1 MQCQHS
7 AWNVIS
13 ITDASYGG
21 SLSFIFTLEPSVSPS
36 HRHGSEKQQ
45 QLELL
50 VICLL
55 FHFRPQRISKVFW
68 CFLGRVFLMDRRGVA
83 AGKLYGAGGASWS
96 QGVGTPSGSFCS
108 LAPQRTFSGSGR
120 RFSRSTHL
128 SLELDIHDVM
138 IWSVS
143 ASPHPVSAS
152 WDHLTKRRKRSSFNH
167 RNVSPPSSGDRKSRM
182 QMWTELVHLSA
193 VGRSCFCLCAPLLEV
208 CWQSLVCFFCASI
221 TPTSAFIFIRRL
233 PECMSL
239 CPLSPRSKDRVHE
252 GPPKLVY
259 LN

>member
-1 MQCQHS
+1 MQCWHS

-13 ITDASYGG
+13 ITHSSYGG

-68 CFLGRVFLMDRRGVA
+68 CFLGRVFLMDKRGVA
-83 AGKLYGAGGASWS
+83 AGKLYEAGRASWS

-120 RFSRSTHL
+120 SFSRSTHL

-143 ASPHPVSAS
+143 ASPPPRIHFLVPPNKAPQTEQLQPQKCIASQFWRQEVQDENVDRAGSSEHCGEKLFLSLLPSWRFAGSLWCVFLCKHHP
-152 WDHLTKRRKRSSFNH
+152 HLCLHLHKA
-167 RNVSPPSSGDRKSRM
+167 PS
-182 QMWTELVHLSA
+182 
-193 VGRSCFCLCAPLLEV
+193 
-208 CWQSLVCFFCASI
+208 
-221 TPTSAFIFIRRL
+221 
-233 PECMSL
+233 
-239 CPLSPRSKDRVHE
+239 
-252 GPPKLVY
+252 
-259 LN
+259 